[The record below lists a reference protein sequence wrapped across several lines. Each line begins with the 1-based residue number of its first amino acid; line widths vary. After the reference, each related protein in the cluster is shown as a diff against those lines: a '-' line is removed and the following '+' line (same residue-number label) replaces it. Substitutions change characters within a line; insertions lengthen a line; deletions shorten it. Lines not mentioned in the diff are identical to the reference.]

1 MFPDT
6 MNIVGVC
13 AMVFLCLFCVFLTF
27 QAWFDGRR
35 RDLVSMRQHLRMIGI
50 SQLVIIFAAL
60 SIGTDIF
67 ASCKLA
73 AEQAERGEQAHSI
86 GRGQYSADTVLHA
99 SR

>member
-1 MFPDT
+1 MLLDA
-6 MNIVGVC
+6 MNIVGVIS
-13 AMVFLCLFCVFLTF
+13 MVFLCLFCVLLTF

-50 SQLVIIFAAL
+50 SQVVIIFAAL

-67 ASCKLA
+67 ASCKVA
-73 AEQAERGEQAHSI
+73 VKHAEEVHAI
-86 GRGQYSADTVLHA
+86 GRGQYSADAVLHA